1 MSRAA
6 SRDVREPGTPTD
18 AVARLSQAGLTG
30 SGSHRHSYG
39 GLGRGHLHFRLH
51 PRRRPDE
58 IIRVYPAV

>member
-1 MSRAA
+1 VLRAA

-51 PRRRPDE
+51 
-58 IIRVYPAV
+58 AA